1 MKEIRLS
8 NITIKLDIWDELR
21 VKDLRKI
28 QPIISN
34 QKPWEELEMIVELMK
49 ALSIDENVENIIDEL
64 NIADFT
70 KLSEE
75 ITKLITPEKKMIKS

>member
-1 MKEIRLS
+1 MKQIKLS
-8 NITIKLDIWDELR
+8 NVTISLDIGDELR

-28 QPIISN
+28 QPIITN
-34 QKPWEELEMIVELMK
+34 QKQWEEVDMVINIIK
-49 ALSIDENVENIIDEL
+49 AFSPDENVESIIDEL

-75 ITKLITPEKKMIKS
+75 ITKLINPEKKMTK